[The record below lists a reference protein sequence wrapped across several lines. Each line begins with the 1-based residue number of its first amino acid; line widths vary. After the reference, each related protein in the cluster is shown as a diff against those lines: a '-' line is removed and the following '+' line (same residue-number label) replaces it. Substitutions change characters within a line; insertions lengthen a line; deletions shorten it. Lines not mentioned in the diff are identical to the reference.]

1 MADFKKPSDPNWIAT
16 FSMKRNPD
24 KQEKP
29 GMTEAEKTALKKRP
43 DLVLVD
49 SDKVNPKSGKN
60 YRKNFTIN
68 SVWCEASCYIQENKD
83 LKITIKKTGG
93 DKPADDGFANQ
104 F

>member
-1 MADFKKPSDPNWIAT
+1 MADFKNKPKDPNWMCT
-16 FSMKRNPD
+16 FSLKRNPD
-24 KQEKP
+24 KQP
-29 GMTEAEKTALKKRP
+29 GDNKP

-49 SDKVNPKSGKN
+49 SEKINQKSGKP

-68 SVWCEASCYIQENKD
+68 SIWCEAACYIQENKD

>member
-1 MADFKKPSDPNWIAT
+1 MIFKNKPKDPNWMCT
-16 FSMKRNPD
+16 FSLKRNPD
-24 KQEKP
+24 KKP
-29 GMTEAEKTALKKRP
+29 GDNKP

-49 SDKVNPKSGKN
+49 SEKINQKSGKP

-68 SVWCEASCYIQENKD
+68 GTWCEAACYIQENKD

-93 DKPADDGFANQ
+93 DKPASNDGFDDQ

>member
-1 MADFKKPSDPNWIAT
+1 MSDFQKTKYPNWMCTFSLKINADKKPGDN
-16 FSMKRNPD
+16 K
-24 KQEKP
+24 
-29 GMTEAEKTALKKRP
+29 P

-49 SDKVNPKSGKN
+49 SEKINQKSGKP

-68 SVWCEASCYIQENKD
+68 GTWCEASCYIQENKD

-93 DKPADDGFANQ
+93 DKPASNDGFNDQ

>member
-1 MADFKKPSDPNWIAT
+1 MAEFQKPKDPNWIAT
-16 FSMKRNPD
+16 FSMKRNAD
-24 KQEKP
+24 KQA
-29 GMTEAEKTALKKRP
+29 GDKRP

-49 SDKVNPKSGKN
+49 SEKINQKSGKP

-68 SVWCEASCYIQENKD
+68 DTWCEASCYIQENKD

-93 DKPADDGFANQ
+93 DKPADDGFASQ

>member
-1 MADFKKPSDPNWIAT
+1 MADFKNKPKDPNWMCT
-16 FSMKRNPD
+16 FSLKRNPD
-24 KQEKP
+24 KKP
-29 GMTEAEKTALKKRP
+29 GDNKP

-49 SDKVNPKSGKN
+49 SEKINQKSGKP

-68 SVWCEASCYIQENKD
+68 GTWCEASCYIQENKD

-93 DKPADDGFANQ
+93 DKPASNDGFNDQ

>member
-1 MADFKKPSDPNWIAT
+1 MADFQKPKDPNWIAT

-24 KQEKP
+24 KQA
-29 GMTEAEKTALKKRP
+29 GDKRP

-49 SDKVNPKSGKN
+49 SDKINQKSGKP

-68 SVWCEASCYIQENKD
+68 GVLCEASCYIQENKD

>member
-1 MADFKKPSDPNWIAT
+1 MADFKNKPKDPNWMCT
-16 FSMKRNPD
+16 FSLKRNAD
-24 KQEKP
+24 KKP
-29 GMTEAEKTALKKRP
+29 GDNKP

-49 SDKVNPKSGKN
+49 SEKINQKSGKP

-68 SVWCEASCYIQENKD
+68 GTWCEASCYIQENKD

-93 DKPADDGFANQ
+93 DKPASNDGFNDQ

>member
-1 MADFKKPSDPNWIAT
+1 MADFKNKPKDPNWMCT
-16 FSMKRNPD
+16 FSLKRNPD
-24 KQEKP
+24 KKP
-29 GMTEAEKTALKKRP
+29 GDNKP

-49 SDKVNPKSGKN
+49 SEKINQKSGKP

-68 SVWCEASCYIQENKD
+68 GTWCEAACYIQENKD

-93 DKPADDGFANQ
+93 DKPASNDGFEDQ